1 MCRAAVP
8 LMPRRQD
15 WLRAS
20 ALLQARWRRP
30 HLGLFCKAY
39 TRQTR
44 AAGKFCRRKTAVG
57 QPQKAASENPQEILG
72 NLPASSAVRKR
83 GSAFLWQFL
92 VILRRITALLR

>member
-1 MCRAAVP
+1 MCRAVP
-8 LMPRRQD
+8 LMLCRQNR
-15 WLRAS
+15 L
-20 ALLQARWRRP
+20 RWRRP
-30 HLGLFCKAY
+30 RSSLF

-57 QPQKAASENPQEILG
+57 QPQKAASENPQEIPG

-83 GSAFLWQFL
+83 GSAFLWQFP

>member
-1 MCRAAVP
+1 MCRAVR
-8 LMPRRQD
+8 LMPR
-15 WLRAS
+15 LGSLAS
-20 ALLQARWRRP
+20 LLAAP
-30 HLGLFCKAY
+30 AFGLF

-83 GSAFLWQFL
+83 GSAFLWQFS
-92 VILRRITALLR
+92 VILRCITALLR